1 MSNMNWDAM
10 LEDAAA
16 IGGSGF
22 TEKQE
27 DFEIKPRY
35 YLTSDV
41 DNYIRVVPYLDEN
54 GTPKLFRKVEYH
66 SITTTFTTKAG
77 SIEQSKKKILCQGK
91 NCKFCEGAYKLK
103 DLGVE
108 QWYRFAK
115 TVDYLLLGVPLELN
129 AKAKKF
135 VVSPKALT
143 EDGTIKMGAVVLGGI
158 SKQPAAWD
166 KLLKN
171 DLISLPIEYP
181 KEFGDAET
189 AGQIISN
196 IMSYDKGMVIKVKSS
211 KMAGKW
217 QTEMKVLPNYS
228 LELPSSLINLETDYL
243 NEKLYKQSTIDNAL
257 AQFQQQVA
265 IKLGVV
271 HPTATTSPTNALIG
285 DTPWNESPVEISA
298 EDEEVFAAFG

>member
-1 MSNMNWDAM
+1 MSNNMNWDAM

-54 GTPKLFRKVEYH
+54 GNPKLFRKVEYH
-66 SITTTFTTKAG
+66 SVTTTFTTKAG
-77 SIEQSKKKILCQGK
+77 ITEQSKKKILCQGK

-103 DLGVE
+103 DAGFE
-108 QWYRFAK
+108 HWYKFAK

-135 VVSPKALT
+135 VVSPKALA

-196 IMSYDKGMVIKVKSS
+196 IMSYDTGMVIKVKSS
-211 KMAGKW
+211 KMANKW
-217 QTEMKVLPNYS
+217 QTEIKVLPNYS
-228 LELPSSLINLETDYL
+228 LELPSSVINLETDYL
-243 NEKLYKQSTIDNAL
+243 NEKLYKQSTLDNAL

-265 IKLGVV
+265 IKLGVAPAGANSQ
-271 HPTATTSPTNALIG
+271 PTPPAG
-285 DTPWNESPVEISA
+285 ETPWEAPPVELSA
-298 EDEEVFAAFG
+298 EDEEVFSAF